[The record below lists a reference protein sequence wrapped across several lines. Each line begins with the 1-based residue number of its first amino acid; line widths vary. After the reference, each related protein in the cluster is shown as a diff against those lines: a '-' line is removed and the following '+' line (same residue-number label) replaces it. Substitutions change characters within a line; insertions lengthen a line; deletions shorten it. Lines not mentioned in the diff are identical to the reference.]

1 MLSQRRRRLSVLSS
15 TCQHVQFVSGAETDK
30 FRAFSR
36 PHPCLLV
43 QLQVDRKLP
52 LNWICLGVQRNRLCH
67 IAGPVIH
74 VPTCAKC
81 IETSWE
87 WNKCSNRRCS
97 RCLFFRQPTGCM
109 PWQHTAEVLCGK
121 WVDLGVAIGFAVSAS
136 KCSQNF
142 VSSIVP
148 TCANMC
154 HYVPAWANSAVCQL
168 CGDRRPLWNSHDGVC
183 INAMEF
189 GVCAEELN
197 CMNMLIYTDYSIYQ

>member
-1 MLSQRRRRLSVLSS
+1 MLSQRTRRLSVLNS
-15 TCQHVQFVSGAETDK
+15 TCQHVATLQFVSGAETDK

-52 LNWICLGVQRNRLCH
+52 LNWICLGLQRNRLCH

-81 IETSWE
+81 IETSWK

-154 HYVPAWANSAVCQL
+154 HCVPAWANIAVCQL
-168 CGDRRPLWNSHDGVC
+168 CRDRRPLS
-183 INAMEF
+183 
-189 GVCAEELN
+189 
-197 CMNMLIYTDYSIYQ
+197 